1 MTPLTMIP
9 MTQLK
14 IICYFIRQKE
24 ALDDYNLLL
33 KNSHCQA

>member
-1 MTPLTMIP
+1 MTPPTMRP

-14 IICYFIRQKE
+14 IIWYFIRQKE

-33 KNSHCQA
+33 NNSHCQA